1 MLYKFSLYVMLM
13 NRYFNY
19 LTVLLKPYKIYFFI
33 NFDDYLRNHGTKN
46 KRTHYHKRDVTAN

>member
-1 MLYKFSLYVMLM
+1 MLM